1 MASEALLPTVS
12 DQPEGI
18 TRKRRGK
25 LWHYFAPDGQRI
37 TQAEEVA
44 RLNRIALPPAYTQAW
59 FSPDPQADVLATG
72 TDTKGRRQYRY
83 HPDFRAAREAEK
95 FAGCAAFATVLPL
108 IRARVEEDLARRGLS
123 RERAIASLV
132 RLLDVTHIRVGN
144 ECYARE
150 NGSFGA
156 STLRMRHVKL
166 QGGRLALSFRAKSGK
181 QCRMAV
187 SDQGLARFV
196 KAMQDVP
203 GQHLFQW
210 LDSDGTAHPIH
221 SHDVNDYLRAIT
233 GEAITAKHFR
243 TFAASVLAFEW
254 LVAQPRAPGG
264 LKAMLAHVCADLGNT
279 PAVARKAY
287 VHPSLIAVA
296 QEKDDFAVHPLPRA
310 TRWLTRHERGLQ
322 RHLEGIDAA

>member
-1 MASEALLPTVS
+1 MASEARPLTFS
-12 DQPEGI
+12 DQPLGI
-18 TRKRRGK
+18 TRRRRGK
-25 LWHYFAPDGQRI
+25 VWHYFAPDGARI
-37 TQAEEVA
+37 TEAEHVA

-59 FSPDPQADVLATG
+59 FSPDPQADILATG
-72 TDTKGRRQYRY
+72 IDAKGRRQYRY

-95 FAGCAAFATVLPL
+95 FAGCAAFGAALPL
-108 IRARVEEDLARRGLS
+108 IRARVEADLAKRHLS

-132 RLLDVTHIRVGN
+132 RLLDTTHIRVGN

-166 QGGRLALSFRAKSGK
+166 KAGRLALSFRAKSGK

-187 SDQGLARFV
+187 SDKGLARFV
-196 KAMQDVP
+196 RAMQDVP

-210 LDSDGTAHPIH
+210 LDEEGQPHPIH
-221 SHDVNDYLRAIT
+221 SHDVNDYLREIT

-243 TFAASVLAFEW
+243 TFAASVLGFEW
-254 LVAQPRAPGG
+254 LMEQPGGG

-279 PAVARKAY
+279 PAVARKSY

-296 QEKDDFAVHPLPRA
+296 LGQSALSAAPLPRA
-310 TRWLTRHERGLQ
+310 TRWLTRSERGLL
-322 RHLEGIDAA
+322 RHLESIHAA